1 MAKRLAASPVQP
13 NLRKRGGF
21 MDQRDFSRRLLCCLV
36 CLSSLVSADSLIA
49 DNTVSRLDALEQRL
63 SRLEQNLERLLERI
77 GNGGLTGQLEQAKT
91 ETESLAVELQE
102 AKQQTAPAPSGAAAV
117 PVQEVVSSP
126 QTSTLND
133 PSSEIQNVPYAGY
146 METHLNHDGLNPTT
160 FDFHRFVLLFGHGFG
175 DRIRFWSEL
184 EFEHAFVEGRE
195 ESGEIALEQ
204 AYLDFLIHP
213 KLNFRAGMLLSPV
226 GIINERHEPPSFNGV
241 ERPFVDTFIIPSTW
255 FGSGGGFVGDLGKG
269 FAYKAYLMTS
279 LDATGF
285 SADEGFRGGRQNGF
299 LENARHMA
307 PVGRLEYRGVP
318 GLNLGTSFW
327 TGQTGFNLRN
337 IKGQARI
344 FEFDGRFRK
353 GRFDWRG
360 EFAINH
366 LNNAAEINR
375 ALQLQTGVNP
385 NIARTMRGFYA
396 EGAVHL
402 FPTEFKRDLVTFYRY
417 ENFNTQ
423 YRMPDGFLPLKQFDR
438 SAHIVGV
445 TYYPYPDVALKFD
458 YNFMR
463 NASEVVRIPNRWNF
477 GVGWWF

>member
-1 MAKRLAASPVQP
+1 MFTGRPIRNCWVRRIVITACLLQSTPLMAETTEERLA
-13 NLRKRGGF
+13 G
-21 MDQRDFSRRLLCCLV
+21 
-36 CLSSLVSADSLIA
+36 
-49 DNTVSRLDALEQRL
+49 LEQRL
-63 SRLEQNLERLLERI
+63 SRLERNLEMLLQKISSTASTESV
-77 GNGGLTGQLEQAKT
+77 GSLEQTQADAK
-91 ETESLAVELQE
+91 SLTDDLKSLSMNTTTQPQDPERLTSNQDAKIAVTSI
-102 AKQQTAPAPSGAAAV
+102 AAP
-117 PVQEVVSSP
+117 PVTDVA
-126 QTSTLND
+126 
-133 PSSEIQNVPYAGY
+133 SEIQNVPYAGY

-195 ESGEIALEQ
+195 ISGEIALEQ

-213 KLNFRAGMLLSPV
+213 RFNFRAGMLLSPV
-226 GIINERHEPPSFNGV
+226 GIINERHEPVSFNGV

-269 FAYKAYLMTS
+269 FAYRAYLMTS
-279 LDATGF
+279 LDATRF
-285 SADEGFRGGRQNGF
+285 SAEEGFRGGLQNGF

-307 PVGRLEYRGVP
+307 QVGRLEYRGVP

-327 TGQTGFNLRN
+327 NGRTGFNLQN

-360 EFAINH
+360 QFAANQ

-375 ALQLQTGVNP
+375 AVQRQTGVNP
-385 NIARTMRGFYA
+385 NIARAMRGFYL
-396 EGAVHL
+396 EGAAHL
-402 FPTEFKRDLVTFYRY
+402 FPTEFKHDLVTFYRY
-417 ENFNTQ
+417 ENFDTQ
-423 YRMPDGFLPLKQFDR
+423 YRMPAGFLPLKQFDR
-438 SAHIVGV
+438 SAHVFGL

-458 YNFMR
+458 YNIMR
-463 NASEVVRIPNRWNF
+463 NTSEVVRIPNRWNF

>member
-1 MAKRLAASPVQP
+1 MEREVL
-13 NLRKRGGF
+13 
-21 MDQRDFSRRLLCCLV
+21 SRRLLCCLIL
-36 CLSSLVSADSLIA
+36 LSSLVSTDSLIA
-49 DNTVSRLDALEQRL
+49 DNTDSRLDALEQRL
-63 SRLEQNLERLLERI
+63 SRLEQNLDRLLEKI
-77 GNGGLTGQLEQAKT
+77 GNGGATGQLEQAKT
-91 ETESLAVELQE
+91 ETKSLAVELQE

-117 PVQEVVSSP
+117 PVQEVASSP

-279 LDATGF
+279 LDSTGF
-285 SADEGFRGGRQNGF
+285 SAEEGFRGGRQNGF
-299 LENARHMA
+299 FENAQHMA

-327 TGQTGFNLRN
+327 TGQTGFNLRD

-353 GRFDWRG
+353 GHFDG
-360 EFAINH
+360 EAQFATNR

-375 ALQLQTGVNP
+375 AMQQQIGVNP
-385 NIARTMRGFYA
+385 EYRAYHAWILSRKVRRIC
-396 EGAVHL
+396 
-402 FPTEFKRDLVTFYRY
+402 FPPSSNMT
-417 ENFNTQ
+417 
-423 YRMPDGFLPLKQFDR
+423 
-438 SAHIVGV
+438 
-445 TYYPYPDVALKFD
+445 
-458 YNFMR
+458 
-463 NASEVVRIPNRWNF
+463 W
-477 GVGWWF
+477 

>member
-1 MAKRLAASPVQP
+1 MVCRVCQ
-13 NLRKRGGF
+13 RGIIWT
-21 MDQRDFSRRLLCCLV
+21 MVL
-36 CLSSLVSADSLIA
+36 LSSLVQPGFLIA
-49 DNTVSRLDALEQRL
+49 DTTEDRLAALEQRL
-63 SRLEQNLERLLERI
+63 SRLEQNVDRLLQRLSQETQPEE
-77 GNGGLTGQLEQAKT
+77 LKQAKA
-91 ETESLAVELQE
+91 EAQSLAVELEQ
-102 AKQQTAPAPSGAAAV
+102 AKEPEKVKDASTQAGPAPA
-117 PVQEVVSSP
+117 QELVTTT
-126 QTSTLND
+126 QSTGSAD
-133 PSSEIQNVPYAGY
+133 GSSEIQNVPYAGY

-195 ESGEIALEQ
+195 ISGEVALEQ

-213 KLNFRAGMLLSPV
+213 KFNFRAGMLLAPV

-279 LDATGF
+279 LDATRF
-285 SADEGFRGGRQNGF
+285 SAEEGFREGRQNGF
-299 LENARHMA
+299 FESARHMA
-307 PVGRLEYRGVP
+307 PVARLEYRGVP
-318 GLNLGTSFW
+318 GLNVGGSFW
-327 TGQTGFNLRN
+327 TGRTGFNLRN
-337 IKGQARI
+337 IKGQAEIAELDSRY
-344 FEFDGRFRK
+344 RK
-353 GRFDWRG
+353 GPFEWRG
-360 EFAINH
+360 EFAFNH

-385 NIARTMRGFYA
+385 NIARAMRGFYV
-396 EGAVHL
+396 EGGVHL
-402 FPTEFKRDLVTFYRY
+402 LPTRLKHDWVTFYRY
-417 ENFNTQ
+417 ENFDTQ
-423 YRMPDGFLPLKQFDR
+423 YRMPAGFLPLKQFDR
-438 SAHIVGV
+438 SAHVVGI

-463 NASEVVRIPNRWNF
+463 NASEVIRIPNRWNF